1 MTGKQKKCLSN
12 IPSDYLLQY
21 GGRKKRDNHPEYYS
35 HYEEDYYHNP
45 HERDYQFYE
54 DFSVDTI
61 EDCFADIPAPRY
73 GYVVRIT
80 YTRTGKLTTYFLYFA
95 SCKIEGF
102 TSKSPRPAS
111 ENYNSHDLL
120 KS

>member
-1 MTGKQKKCLSN
+1 MSGEFQMTINDRKIGKKYLSN

-80 YTRTGKLTTYFLYFA
+80 YTRTGKLTSHFLIIY
-95 SCKIEGF
+95 IL
-102 TSKSPRPAS
+102 
-111 ENYNSHDLL
+111 EN
-120 KS
+120 

>member
-1 MTGKQKKCLSN
+1 MAINDRKIEKKIYLDN
-12 IPSDYLLQY
+12 IPSDYLPQY

-80 YTRTGKLTTYFLYFA
+80 YTRTGKLTSHFLIIY
-95 SCKIEGF
+95 IL
-102 TSKSPRPAS
+102 
-111 ENYNSHDLL
+111 EN
-120 KS
+120 